1 MLPATAP
8 CPLPQE
14 IPAIRIVE
22 KILYAA
28 DAAEAKEAMAEASQL
43 YGANFE
49 QAAEADAA
57 AGVDAPAAEVAVG
70 GE

>member
-1 MLPATAP
+1 
-8 CPLPQE
+8 
-14 IPAIRIVE
+14 VE

-28 DAAEAKEAMAEASQL
+28 DAAEAKDAMAEASQL

-57 AGVDAPAAEVAVG
+57 GAEVAVG
-70 GE
+70 GD